1 MSGALSLHFSSQA
14 QLDLRRITSELSEL
28 QRQVSSGAVAD
39 DLQGF
44 GAASGR
50 LLSVRTLKSTSE
62 ARASLVDQVRARF
75 GVQGAALGQIAQASQ
90 LLSQSIREA
99 ISAGDGRG
107 ISIELDLSFASI
119 VSALNQSWNGQPLF
133 AGEREGNGPIRISTL
148 DQLVAATTPGDIFD
162 EAARRKTIDVGTGEP
177 LTLAPKASDI
187 SQGLFDTLRGLK
199 LLLDNSGG
207 SIGQPI
213 TEAQTASLLNFVG
226 QLEAHAT
233 AFITEE
239 GRAGQLEKR
248 FETERAQLEARSNL
262 LVKEIGEQ
270 ADADLGEV
278 SVRLSALMVQYEASA
293 KTFAELSRL
302 SLLDY
307 L

>member
-1 MSGALSLHFSSQA
+1 MSGALALHFTAQS
-14 QLDLRRITSELSEL
+14 QLDIRRITRELSEL
-28 QRQVSSGAVAD
+28 QAQVSSGAVAD

-44 GAASGR
+44 GAASSR
-50 LLSVRTLKSTSE
+50 LLSARTLKSSSD
-62 ARASLVDQVRARF
+62 ARASVIDQVRAGF
-75 GVQGAALGQIAQASQ
+75 GVQGAALGQVAQASQ
-90 LLSQSIREA
+90 ILSQSIREA

-107 ISIELDLSFASI
+107 IAVELELSFASI
-119 VSALNQSWNGQPLF
+119 VSALNQTWNGQPLF
-133 AGEREGNGPIRISTL
+133 AGEREGAGPIRVGTL
-148 DQLVAATTPGDIFD
+148 DELVAAATPNDIFD
-162 EAARRKTIDVGTGEP
+162 EAARRKTIDLGAGDPV
-177 LTLAPKASDI
+177 TLAPKASDL
-187 SQGLFDTLRGLK
+187 SQGLFDALRGLK
-199 LLLDNSGG
+199 LLLNASGG

-213 TEAQTASLLNFVG
+213 TEAQATALLNFVG
-226 QLEAHAT
+226 QLEAHAAT
-233 AFITEE
+233 FITEQ

-248 FETERAQLEARSNL
+248 FEADRQQLEQRSSL

-293 KTFAELSRL
+293 KTFAALSKL